1 MTVTVLDDSVSLW
14 LVVVVVVVDVL
25 LFFDLLLD
33 GSGDAVRE

>member
-33 GSGDAVRE
+33 GSGDAARD